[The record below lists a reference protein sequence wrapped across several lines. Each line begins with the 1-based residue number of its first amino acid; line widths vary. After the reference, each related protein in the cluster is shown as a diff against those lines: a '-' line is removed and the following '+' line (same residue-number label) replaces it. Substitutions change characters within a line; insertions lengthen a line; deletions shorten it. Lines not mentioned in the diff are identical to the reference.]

1 MGAASEGAL
10 TPFALKGQATYVNYI
25 ENPLDGWQEAY
36 CGEYYARLRTVKSR
50 FDPEDFFRFPLG
62 IELS

>member
-36 CGEYYARLRTVKSR
+36 CGEYYARNRALLNPVITGTC
-50 FDPEDFFRFPLG
+50 DDH
-62 IELS
+62 